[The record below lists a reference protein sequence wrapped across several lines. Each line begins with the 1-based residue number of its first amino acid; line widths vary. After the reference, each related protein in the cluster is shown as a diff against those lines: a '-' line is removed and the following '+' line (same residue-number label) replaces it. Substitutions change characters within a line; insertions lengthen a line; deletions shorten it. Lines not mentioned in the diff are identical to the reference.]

1 MEPFS
6 VVEHEDFLN
15 MVTRLAPTK
24 TPLTRRALMER
35 IAARSDKT
43 KQRLLDELGRAEHI
57 AITADC
63 WKSFNR
69 AFLGVTALWLDSLTL
84 VRKTAALCCRRE
96 RGSMTYEKIA
106 EELEEVFLD
115 YKVHSKVVKVITDN
129 GSNFLKAF
137 RVYDQHDEESEKL
150 DIVDLAS
157 VLENVQ
163 PFRFP
168 PHQRCAAHTLNLVA
182 SVDAQRADHDKDYR
196 TLSQS
201 VFGKCQSLWTK
212 QNQSTLVADEIHD
225 LCGRYLVVP
234 NATRWNSRYDAMRC
248 LQGILEEKPQ
258 KLEELC
264 LRLKLPILRRPI
276 EADFI
281 SEYCEVMKPIA
292 NALDILQADDKMYLG
307 YLLPTITATRRRLAA
322 LFGLQYCRP
331 LKSAITDG
339 IEKRF
344 AGAMDDTALVIS
356 AALIPRFKL
365 QWVPEA
371 DRDRVIQLLKTE
383 VSRLP
388 RREHHVT
395 SDPPATGEPEDFF
408 SFNEEG
414 HCRRDSE
421 AQDVMLYLQ

>member
-1 MEPFS
+1 MQPFS

-35 IAARSDKT
+35 IAARSYKT

-57 AITADC
+57 AITTDC
-63 WKSFNR
+63 WKSFN
-69 AFLGVTALWLDSLTL
+69 
-84 VRKTAALCCRRE
+84 
-96 RGSMTYEKIA
+96 
-106 EELEEVFLD
+106 
-115 YKVHSKVVKVITDN
+115 
-129 GSNFLKAF
+129 
-137 RVYDQHDEESEKL
+137 
-150 DIVDLAS
+150 
-157 VLENVQ
+157 
-163 PFRFP
+163 
-168 PHQRCAAHTLNLVA
+168 RCAAHTLNLVA

-212 QNQSTLVADEIHD
+212 QNQSTLAADEIHD

-264 LRLKLPILRRPI
+264 LRLKLPILRRLI

-281 SEYCEVMKPIA
+281 NEYCEVMKPIA

-322 LFGLQYCRP
+322 LSGLQYCRP